1 MAGNNASAGISQD
14 GVYEAELSDG
24 CDDLI
29 DLVLGM
35 RPRIARIGSKGA
47 YWAINHRE
55 RGARIVRSSHLAHP
69 G

>member
-1 MAGNNASAGISQD
+1 MAGNNAPVGISQD

-35 RPRIARIGSKGA
+35 RSRIATIRSKRAYGAIG
-47 YWAINHRE
+47 HRE
-55 RGARIVRSSHLAHP
+55 RGYRIGRSSHLAHP